1 MKRILL
7 LAATIMLACTTLS
20 AQQSNEFNY
29 SGAARPDFNEISL
42 SYGYVTLN
50 HLANS
55 FGVILGA
62 VIVAP
67 LSNETF
73 SDCASTGLIGLEYM
87 RYINSG
93 RFAFGGLIGYEGI
106 ETSFKNKETQAIR
119 KAGENILTVMPAAKV
134 MWFNRA
140 HVGMYSRAGV
150 GASIAF
156 VSGKSA
162 SCSLALQISPVGVDF
177 GGKAVRGFV
186 EAGFG
191 TQGIINAGI
200 KTCF

>member
-1 MKRILL
+1 MKKILL
-7 LAATIMLACTTLS
+7 LAASIMLACSSLS
-20 AQQSNEFNY
+20 AQQSSEFNY

-42 SYGYVTLN
+42 SYGYFTLN

-55 FGVILGA
+55 FGGILGA

-67 LSNETF
+67 LSDETF
-73 SDCASTGLIGLEYM
+73 SNCNSTGFIGLEYM
-87 RYINSG
+87 RYLNSG
-93 RFAFGGLIGYEGI
+93 RFAFGGLVGYEGI
-106 ETSFKNKETQAIR
+106 ESSFKNKKTEDIR
-119 KAGENILTVMPAAKV
+119 KVGETLITVMPTAKV

-150 GASIAF
+150 G
-156 VSGKSA
+156 VSVALVPDKA
-162 SCSLALQISPVGVDF
+162 ANCSLALQVSPVGVDF

-191 TQGIINAGI
+191 TQGVISAGI